1 MRKKFILLL
10 FVLIFSIKQEEVVF
24 SEIETV
30 STQAKI
36 IESYD
41 NTLRY
46 GLHDMQII
54 NPYYIDEGEV
64 FNHIKVVL
72 DATDEEGFKVPF
84 SEIKY
89 KWEDKALDTS
99 KKGNTAVALLYWEK
113 DPITTY
119 RATIK
124 VAYDLI
130 LQTQNST
137 IYQGE
142 IWDPVTNFVRA
153 NDEDSDPVYWNDDRI
168 KTNNA
173 SIDTNVPGVYYR
185 RYTLK
190 GQNKEQNKEVSSTFK
205 VTVKEDQTKAEL
217 KDTELHVGQKWD
229 LGSIFKNVVDK
240 DGNPIKPEEI
250 ERVWI
255 DDQETREIDTSK
267 PGKHI
272 VQIAVLKANN
282 EWSYSNKVTVTIKED
297 QTKAELKDTELYV
310 GQKWDLGSVFKNVV
324 DKDGNPIKPEEIK
337 HVWIDDQETR
347 EIDTSKPGKHIVQ
360 IAVLKANNEWSYS
373 NKVTVTI
380 KEDQTKAELKDTEL
394 YVGQKW
400 DLGSVF
406 KNVVDKDGNPI
417 KPEKVN
423 YVWIDGNKT
432 REIDTSKPGKHT
444 VKIAILK
451 ANDEWVYSN
460 EVTVKVKED
469 KTKAELKD
477 TELYV
482 GQKWGLGSVFKYA
495 IDKDGNPIKLEQVPW
510 VYIDGKQIDLRENK
524 TKELIDTNKPGTH
537 TVSIAIR
544 NAADVGHAYEWAHSN
559 EVTVT
564 VKEEPFTIKQ
574 VPYFDF
580 EDHILVST
588 NKSVV
593 NKKEEPIIEVETPS
607 INGKDWHLQVE
618 LSPFLDK
625 KNSKSILKGVSL
637 FIPKGKLESDL
648 ETEEPTQYDCQLE
661 ANGKASILMHG
672 TKTKGKGRWKNKLET
687 KGITLSI
694 PSENKTGNYE
704 STLHWTLLDVPG

>member
-1 MRKKFILLL
+1 MKKKFILLL

-24 SEIETV
+24 SETKTI
-30 STQAKI
+30 STQAEI
-36 IESYD
+36 IEPYG
-41 NTLRY
+41 NTL
-46 GLHDMQII
+46 GDMEVL
-54 NPYYIDEGEV
+54 NPYYVDEGSD
-64 FNHIKVVL
+64 FNYENVVL
-72 DATDEEGFKVPF
+72 KATDDEGKDIPI
-84 SEIKY
+84 SEIGW
-89 KWEDKALDTS
+89 KWLDDPLDTS
-99 KKGNTAVALLYWEK
+99 KKGNSAIAKFYWKK
-113 DPITTY
+113 DKNPSRMY
-119 RATIK
+119 VSEIK
-124 VAYDLI
+124 VAHDLV
-130 LQTQNST
+130 LETKNST
-137 IYQGE
+137 LYEGVK
-142 IWDPVTNFVRA
+142 WNPVTNFVRA
-153 NDEDSDPVYWNDDRI
+153 YDEDAKPVYLSDNRIIKPKGSSVNTND
-168 KTNNA
+168 
-173 SIDTNVPGVYYR
+173 PGTYYLL
-185 RYTLK
+185 YSLK
-190 GQNKEQNKEVSSTFK
+190 GQSKTKSSSFT
-205 VTVKEDQTKAEL
+205 VTVKEDQTKAKL
-217 KDTELHVGQKWD
+217 KDTELYVGEKWD
-229 LGSIFKNVVDK
+229 LGSVFKNVVDK

-267 PGKHI
+267 PGKH
-272 VQIAVLKANN
+272 
-282 EWSYSNKVTVTIKED
+282 T
-297 QTKAELKDTELYV
+297 
-310 GQKWDLGSVFKNVV
+310 
-324 DKDGNPIKPEEIK
+324 
-337 HVWIDDQETR
+337 
-347 EIDTSKPGKHIVQ
+347 VQ